1 MKTLPKLLCTT
12 CLLVSLST
20 IATAQKDVITLLS
33 GNLSDANALAK
44 AYLEPFG
51 KSFAT
56 SLNNGWYNTAKP
68 HKLLGFDITVNTAIT
83 IPPASDKTF
92 NVNNLN
98 LNYWSVQSG
107 QNPEAPTVTGEEKN
121 GPTLVNGTAQLPLPT
136 GANLKIV
143 PAPAIQLGVGL
154 PLHTELVGR
163 FFPKVNI
170 GDYGQFSLWGVGIKN
185 EFKEFIPGFKLLP
198 VNISLLVGYTSF
210 ESTIAIDDSKKQ
222 DIVFNATALTGK
234 LLISKSIPVLTVY
247 AGIGYNKSKTDVK
260 LKGSYDIPNVG
271 TAIIDPVAFE
281 IDNKGM
287 NANLGLRIKLAL
299 IAFHFDYSFGKYAV
313 YNAGVGI
320 NFR

>member
-1 MKTLPKLLCTT
+1 MPK
-12 CLLVSLST
+12 
-20 IATAQKDVITLLS
+20 
-33 GNLSDANALAK
+33 
-44 AYLEPFG
+44 
-51 KSFAT
+51 
-56 SLNNGWYNTAKP
+56 
-68 HKLLGFDITVNTAIT
+68 
-83 IPPASDKTF
+83 
-92 NVNNLN
+92 
-98 LNYWSVQSG
+98 
-107 QNPEAPTVTGEEKN
+107 
-121 GPTLVNGTAQLPLPT
+121 
-136 GANLKIV
+136 GANLKFV

-247 AGIGYNKSKTDVK
+247 AASGTTSRKPMLSLGELRYTQCGYCDNR
-260 LKGSYDIPNVG
+260 
-271 TAIIDPVAFE
+271 PVAFE